1 MKFFICKLLALVV
14 AGCICEDTKEA
25 LQPSAQILQWSGST
39 VSKMAKEIE
48 MNLLR

>member
-1 MKFFICKLLALVV
+1 MKKFICILSACVI
-14 AGCICEDTKEA
+14 AGCVHEDKKEA
-25 LQPSAQILQWSGST
+25 LQPSAEILQQSGST